1 MKMLFYISTICGGGA
16 ARVMVN
22 LANEFAV
29 YNEVHFVTN
38 FFSEHEYELNRK
50 VHRHSIEKSE
60 SNSNVVKKNITRIRI
75 LRKLIKNIE
84 PNISIAFM
92 RENNFRLIFA
102 TRGLQTKTLV
112 SIRNDPAK
120 EYAGW
125 LSRNMA
131 DILFKKADGVVFQT
145 EEAQKFFS
153 PEIQKK
159 SCIIFNQVDS
169 KFYQMIDEP
178 GKHMIACG
186 RLSKQKNYTMM
197 LEAFKLVLE
206 QYPDE
211 KLLIYGE
218 GDLKDEL
225 QQYVNELGIKE
236 SVKFMGFS
244 ENMDQNYKNAK
255 MLLMTS
261 DYEGMP
267 NVILEALAS
276 SVPVVSTDCPC
287 GGPRMVIE
295 DGVNGFL
302 NKTGDVQMF
311 ADSIIYLLSHVNELN
326 SMKKKAYYS
335 AKQFDRARV
344 MKEWNNYMVQIV
356 GIEEIE

>member
-1 MKMLFYISTICGGGA
+1 MRVLFYISTICGGGA

-29 YNEVHFVTN
+29 DNEVHFVTN
-38 FFSEHEYELNRK
+38 FLSEHEYVLNKK
-50 VHRHSIEKSE
+50 VHRHSIEQSE
-60 SNSNVVKKNITRIRI
+60 SNNNVVRKNITRIRI

-84 PNISIAFM
+84 PNISVAFM

-102 TRGLQTKTLV
+102 ARCLQPKTLIY
-112 SIRNDPAK
+112 IRNDPAR

-153 PEIQKK
+153 SKIQKK
-159 SCIIFNQVDS
+159 SRIIFNQVDS
-169 KFYQMIDEP
+169 KFYQMINEP

-211 KLLIYGE
+211 KLHIYGE

-225 QQYVNELGIKE
+225 QQYAKILGIE
-236 SVKFMGFS
+236 ASVRFMGFS
-244 ENMDQNYKNAK
+244 ENMVRNYRSAK
-255 MLLMTS
+255 LLLMTS

-295 DGVNGFL
+295 NGVNGFL

-326 SMKKKAYYS
+326 SMKEKAYYS
-335 AKQFDRARV
+335 AKQFAGERV
-344 MKEWNNYMVQIV
+344 MKEWNNYIAQIV
-356 GIEEIE
+356 FGDIE